1 MRIVSFNV
9 QNLRLRR
16 PGGRA
21 RLDGAR
27 DHDMPE
33 DDTPEARAL
42 DLADRRLTAK
52 VLARADADIVCLQEV
67 FDRDTLDFFH
77 DHLLRHEGVAP
88 FPYRLCLPGNDGG
101 GRDLAVMSRYP
112 LEDAVS
118 HAHLVPADLGLA
130 GHPGARPGRPIFCR
144 DCLMLRVAGLE
155 LVLCHF
161 KAPAEGSD
169 DRAGPDPVWA
179 QRRLEALAVRRLI
192 EARLGNGPAVASA
205 QWLVLG
211 DLNEPLARGGLAR
224 GSIAQGSIAQGSEE
238 RAIAPLL
245 PPFSVDLVARMEVGE
260 RWTWVTPDGIEYAR
274 PDAMLASPALA
285 ARFPAAVPIALREGL
300 AREVVRY
307 AGPRLEGVGAHR
319 PHASDHAA
327 LAIDLPGL

>member
-33 DDTPEARAL
+33 DATPEARAL

-52 VLARADADIVCLQEV
+52 VLARADADVVCLQEV
-67 FDRDTLDFFH
+67 FDRATLDFFH

-101 GRDLAVMSRYP
+101 GRNLAVMSRHP
-112 LEDAVS
+112 LQDVAS
-118 HAHLVPADLGLA
+118 HAHLMPADLGLA
-130 GHPGARPGRPIFCR
+130 GHPGARQGRPVFCR

-161 KAPAEGSD
+161 KAPAEGGD

-192 EARLGNGPAVASA
+192 EARLGARPAAASA

-211 DLNEPLARGGLAR
+211 DLNEPLARGG
-224 GSIAQGSIAQGSEE
+224 QE
-238 RAIAPLL
+238 RAITPLL
-245 PPFSVDLVARMEVGE
+245 PPFSVDLVARMEEGE

-274 PDAMLASPALA
+274 PDAMLASKALA
-285 ARFPAAVPIALREGL
+285 ARFPAAVPFALREGL
-300 AREVVRY
+300 AGEVARY
-307 AGPRLEGVGAHR
+307 GGPRLDGVGAHR

>member
-27 DHDMPE
+27 DHDMP
-33 DDTPEARAL
+33 DDTTPAARAL

-52 VLARADADIVCLQEV
+52 VLARADADVVCLQEV
-67 FDRDTLDFFH
+67 FNRATLDFFH
-77 DHLLRHEGVAP
+77 DHLLRHEGAAP
-88 FPYRLCLPGNDGG
+88 WPHRLCLPGNDGG
-101 GRDLAVMSRYP
+101 GRDLAVMSRLP
-112 LEDAVS
+112 LRDVAV
-118 HAHLVPADLGLA
+118 HADLMPDMLGLA
-130 GHPGARPGRPIFCR
+130 GHRGARPGRPVFCR
-144 DCLMLRVAGLE
+144 DCLIFGVGGLT

-161 KAPAEGSD
+161 KAPAEASD
-169 DRAGPDPVWA
+169 DHAGPDPVWA

-192 EARLGNGPAVASA
+192 EARFGTGEAVAGA
-205 QWLVLG
+205 LWMVLG
-211 DLNEPLARGGLAR
+211 DLNEPLARGAD
-224 GSIAQGSIAQGSEE
+224 Q

-245 PPFSVDLVARMEVGE
+245 PPFSTDLVARMPEGE
-260 RWTWVTPDGIEYAR
+260 RWTWVTPDGTEYAR

-285 ARFPAAVPIALREGL
+285 ARFPHAVPQALREGL
-300 AREVVRY
+300 AGEVSRH
-307 AGPRLEGVGAHR
+307 GGERLEGVGAHR

-327 LAIDLPGL
+327 LAIDLPGM

>member
-9 QNLRLRR
+9 QNLRLRH

-27 DHDMPE
+27 DHDMPG

-52 VLARADADIVCLQEV
+52 VLARSDADIVCLQEV
-67 FDRDTLDFFH
+67 FDRATLDFFH
-77 DHLLRHEGVAP
+77 DHLLRHEGAAP
-88 FPYRLCLPGNDGG
+88 WPFRLCLPGNDGG
-101 GRDLAVMSRYP
+101 GRDLAVLSRRP
-112 LEDAVS
+112 LEHVVS
-118 HAHLVPADLGLA
+118 HARLMPDELGLA
-130 GHPGARPGRPIFCR
+130 AHPGARPFRPVFCR
-144 DCLMLRVAGLE
+144 DCLMFRVGGLD

-161 KAPAEGSD
+161 KAPAVPGD

-192 EARLGNGPAVASA
+192 EARHGPGAGAA
-205 QWLVLG
+205 TAPWLLLG
-211 DLNEPLARGGLAR
+211 DLNEPLAPTG
-224 GSIAQGSIAQGSEE
+224 EE

-245 PPFSVDLVARMEVGE
+245 PPFSIDLVARMPAGE
-260 RWTWVTPDGIEYAR
+260 RWTWATPDSTEYAR

-285 ARFPAAVPIALREGL
+285 ARFAHAVPQALREGL
-300 AREVVRY
+300 GGKVARHD
-307 AGPRLEGVGAHR
+307 GPRLEGVGEHR

-327 LAIDLPGL
+327 LMIDLPGL